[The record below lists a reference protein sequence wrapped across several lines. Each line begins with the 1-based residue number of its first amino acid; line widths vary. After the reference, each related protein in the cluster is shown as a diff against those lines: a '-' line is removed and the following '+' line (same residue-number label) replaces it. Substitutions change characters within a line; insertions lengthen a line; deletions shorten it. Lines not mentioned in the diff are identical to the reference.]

1 MDKYRFN
8 LEVGKAYK
16 VEPKKKDKRKIN
28 MCAVDSGIYKA
39 KLIEV
44 NNRIAI
50 FDDGLY
56 KKSEMIKDYQI
67 GRTAS

>member
-56 KKSEMIKDYQI
+56 KKSEMIKDYRI
-67 GRTAS
+67 GWIAS